1 MAEGSSSH
9 FGDVDVTIRQLDTP
23 TFRQVLVIDGL
34 RGERLLGPDDEGEGV
49 HRVDSQAFDATAI
62 RLDDLGHEI
71 VDAREVAERLG
82 MKNARSVLDLRIHRL
97 GFPPP
102 VGHVGRTLVWSWS
115 QVANW
120 ADESSVELPDR
131 LVAGSPH

>member
-1 MAEGSSSH
+1 M
-9 FGDVDVTIRQLDTP
+9 
-23 TFRQVLVIDGL
+23 
-34 RGERLLGPDDEGEGV
+34 
-49 HRVDSQAFDATAI
+49 DSQAVDPTAI

-71 VDAREVAERLG
+71 IDAREIAERLG

-102 VGHVGRTLVWSWS
+102 VGRVGRTLVWSWS
-115 QVANW
+115 QVASW
-120 ADESSVELPDR
+120 ADEAALATPEQ

>member
-1 MAEGSSSH
+1 M
-9 FGDVDVTIRQLDTP
+9 DVTIRQRTTP
-23 TFRQVLVIDGL
+23 NFRQELVIIGAIGDS
-34 RGERLLGPDDEGEGV
+34 LLGRVELGEGA
-49 HRVDSQAFDATAI
+49 HRVDVEAVDATVI

-102 VGHVGRTLVWSWS
+102 VGRVGRTLVWSWS
-115 QVANW
+115 QVATW
-120 ADESSVELPDR
+120 ADESAIAAPERP
-131 LVAGSPH
+131 VAAAPR